1 VQFPETR
8 AYVNRVERLKGIYRR
23 AYGKELGLSA

>member
-8 AYVNRVERLKGIYRR
+8 AYIDKVEHLKGIYRR
-23 AYGKELGLSA
+23 AYRSELGLS